1 MSEEVKNTTQ
11 EPMPEELKEKKLL
24 SLLMMGKASHK
35 LNIDDPVALYN
46 NIKSKYHE
54 HASDIIVNCIT
65 KPIEII
71 GEPAFM
77 GRPARADDLLNYFS
91 KTAVCNVDEKK
102 LSRACGDEN
111 WAKQT
116 INQAIESLKNR
127 RDDWGK

>member
-11 EPMPEELKEKKLL
+11 ESMPEELKEKKLL

-35 LNIDDPVALYN
+35 LNIDDLVALYN

-65 KPIEII
+65 KPIDIM
-71 GEPAFM
+71 GAPVNM

-116 INQAIESLKNR
+116 INQAIESLKNG